1 MNPDRM
7 RSMSASE
14 LDAYAEAL
22 GFSARAGRT
31 ADAKIKIIEER
42 RGRAAELSVLG
53 VQLSVPVKR
62 AHDGRFSALLDKKD
76 RTNDDVRDAF
86 VFLLG
91 EEQHAELVAAA
102 TDEDGTLDE
111 AAIAYAYNALL
122 DSRELK
128 NF

>member
-31 ADAKIKIIEER
+31 AEAKIKIIEER
-42 RGRAAELSVLG
+42 RGRTAELSVLG

-62 AHDGRFSALLDKKD
+62 AHDGRFSALLDKEG
-76 RTNDDVRDAF
+76 RTGDDVRDAF
-86 VFLLG
+86 KFLLG
-91 EEQHAELVAAA
+91 EEQHAELTAAA

-122 DSRELK
+122 GSKELK